1 MVLLSGEAILRR
13 TDVPYEI
20 LYAEEEPKEESQDF
34 KEARNSF
41 ERCFLCAALHRHRGV
56 ISQVA
61 EAVGLSRKSLYA
73 KLENLDID
81 YQRYR
86 FCSRSVGE
94 SAAKFCH
101 LVFEIGAVLAFGL
114 LVGECP
120 THDGDGVLVT
130 TQQVE

>member
-1 MVLLSGEAILRR
+1 MVLLSGDAILRR

-20 LYAEEEPKEESQDF
+20 LYAEEEEPKEESQDF

-41 ERCFLCAALHRHRGV
+41 ERCFLCAALHRRHRGV

-86 FCSRSVGE
+86 FCS
-94 SAAKFCH
+94 
-101 LVFEIGAVLAFGL
+101 
-114 LVGECP
+114 
-120 THDGDGVLVT
+120 
-130 TQQVE
+130 